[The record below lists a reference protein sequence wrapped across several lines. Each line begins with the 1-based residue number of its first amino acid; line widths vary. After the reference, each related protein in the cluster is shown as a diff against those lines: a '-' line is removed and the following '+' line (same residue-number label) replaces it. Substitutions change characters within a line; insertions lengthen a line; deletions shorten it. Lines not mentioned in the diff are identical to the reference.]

1 MQKNRIEIIKGKP
14 LYKQISNIHLIIQ
27 YKKSS
32 SLLSFCNAEVVED
45 KNTYKKI
52 NYKAV
57 KKKNIVNVLNEIDSI
72 NEGDYKNKDDQNE
85 NIYYMIL

>member
-1 MQKNRIEIIKGKP
+1 MRKNEIKIEEENSKFGTFILMQKNRIEIIKGKP

-32 SLLSFCNAEVVED
+32 SLLSFYNAEVVED

-52 NYKAV
+52 ITKLLR
-57 KKKNIVNVLNEIDSI
+57 KKTLLMS
-72 NEGDYKNKDDQNE
+72 
-85 NIYYMIL
+85 